1 MTSHKEGDHN
11 LLEMFYNRKQKR
23 AQSVVENAFGI
34 WKKTFY
40 ELKGKT

>member
-11 LLEMFYNRKQKR
+11 LLEMLYNRKHKR
-23 AQSVVENAFGI
+23 VHSIVENAFGI
-34 WKKTFY
+34 WKKTFH